1 MIVRSFDRLPQAP
14 CFLAGCILHFKI
26 QRGSKIETSKEMSNT
41 ADIID
46 QNLPD
51 GQGKYKWM
59 PDRIRSNLER
69 SWAPSTNL
77 VLL

>member
-26 QRGSKIETSKEMSNT
+26 QRGSKIETSKEISNT

-51 GQGKYKWM
+51 QGKYKWM
-59 PDRIRSNLER
+59 PDR